1 MQKHGLDVPRV
12 AIITA
17 ERTIERVPDTFLS
30 SVKGQLL
37 DLSKTAQEPQMML
50 LERSIEWMVVESE
63 TYAAAPP

>member
-1 MQKHGLDVPRV
+1 VQNHGLDVLRV

-37 DLSKTAQEPQMML
+37 DLSKTAQEPADD
-50 LERSIEWMVVESE
+50 
-63 TYAAAPP
+63 AARAVDRVDGR